1 MIKDN
6 NENYK
11 RDNVFKKN
19 DCAAIIINSFTE
31 DIKKLL
37 RDQLAEI
44 CHGKDYVATG
54 RITYSYKFTLKEFL
68 KRYENKS
75 KDIKIGMIG
84 ELLVHLIIKIYF
96 DEYKSVTPYFNM
108 EERSIKKGYDVVLTE
123 VNSAVIWIIEV
134 KAGELHIEK
143 NANQTIN
150 DLIGTAK
157 SDLHT
162 RLNEENASLWLEA
175 INAAKISFDNN
186 DVMKEAILD
195 ILFDW
200 SDDAVKGIYSSMDK
214 NVILSGVLFTDT
226 KDCVTYDSIKQKQM
240 KIEKSN
246 GFKRVYVIGIQKG
259 TYTAIYNFLKDEALD
274 EK

>member
-1 MIKDN
+1 MKIIDGITC
-6 NENYK
+6 
-11 RDNVFKKN
+11 FKKG
-19 DCAAIIINSFTE
+19 DCAAIIIDSFTE
-31 DIKKLL
+31 EIKNLL

-123 VNSAVIWIIEV
+123 VKSAVIWIIEV
-134 KAGELHIEK
+134 KSGELHIEK

-157 SDLHT
+157 SDLNT

-186 DVMKEAILD
+186 DVMKKAVLD
-195 ILFDW
+195 ILLDW
-200 SDDAVKGIYSSMDK
+200 SDDAVEGKYSSMDK

-226 KDCVTYDSIKQKQM
+226 KDCVTYESIKQKQM
-240 KIEKSN
+240 IIEKSN
-246 GFKRVYVIGIQKG
+246 RFKRVYVIGIQKG